1 MHWIWICSVLFSF
14 LKSPHAEVHAIYI
27 SVLEVELSDQGLN
40 AEVKVFSDD
49 LLSALKNFNKESKSI
64 VTSIQRDEIERYFNT
79 HLHFEV
85 SSENL
90 KLEIENVE
98 EVGDSYWLKFGIEL
112 QPDELSLS
120 VQANYFFELFPS
132 QKNILT
138 FKGDAGRQYFT
149 FKSKDQTETISLHH

>member
-1 MHWIWICSVLFSF
+1 M
-14 LKSPHAEVHAIYI
+14 
-27 SVLEVELSDQGLN
+27 ELSEQRLN

-49 LLSALKNFNKESKSI
+49 LLSALKNFDKKSKST
-64 VTSIQRDEIERYFNT
+64 VTSIQTEEIERYFNA
-79 HLHFEV
+79 HLHLEV
-85 SSENL
+85 GSENL

-98 EVGDSYWLKFGIEL
+98 EVGDSYWLKFGIEF
-112 QPDELSLS
+112 QHDALSIS

-138 FKGDAGRQYFT
+138 FKDEAGRQYFT